1 MYHIVRQYDTY
12 VKHYFLIGE
21 TMKLDELILLISNQT
36 GLSVNQSMLA
46 ESLGITRQTISNRI
60 KNESEVTVSELQR
73 VEDFFK
79 INVFNTVSDIAF
91 IDYYSDVFASCGNG
105 SIVFS
110 SEKTK
115 LPISTSMISGYSKN
129 KLYSMINASGNSM
142 APTIDNGDKLIVEHW
157 MGSQIQDNKI
167 YVFCYNNE
175 FFVKRLSKNL
185 DEIIIK
191 SDNPEYRVRTIA
203 GKSTED
209 LILIGKIVA
218 TIKQL
223 D

>member
-1 MYHIVRQYDTY
+1 
-12 VKHYFLIGE
+12 
-21 TMKLDELILLISNQT
+21 MKLDELISIVGT
-36 GLSVNQSMLA
+36 RTYINQSMLA
-46 ESLGITRQTISNRI
+46 ESLGITRQTVSNRI

-73 VEDFFK
+73 VEEYFGLK
-79 INVFNTVSDIAF
+79 LLGNASNEHEIVYV
-91 IDYYSDVFASCGNG
+91 DYYSDVFASCGNG

-110 SEKTK
+110 TEKSK
-115 LPISTSMISGYSKN
+115 LPIATSMINGYSKN

-142 APTIDNGDKLIVEHW
+142 SPTIDNGDKLIVEHW
-157 MGSQIQDNKI
+157 QGDQIQDNKI

-175 FFVKRLSKNL
+175 FYVKRLSKNL
-185 DEIIIK
+185 DEVIIK
-191 SDNPEYRVRTIA
+191 SDNPEYRIRTIS
-203 GKSTED
+203 GKSTAD

>member
-1 MYHIVRQYDTY
+1 MSSVNLLT
-12 VKHYFLIGE
+12 GE
-21 TMKLDELILLISNQT
+21 TMKLDELIRLISDKT
-36 GLSVNQSMLA
+36 GNIINQSALS

-60 KNESEVTVSELQR
+60 KNESEVTVSELKR
-73 VEDFFK
+73 IEEYFK
-79 INVFNTVSDIAF
+79 INVLNNLTDIAYV
-91 IDYYSDVFASCGNG
+91 DYYEDVFASCGDG

-110 SEKTK
+110 SEKSK
-115 LPISTSMISGYSKN
+115 LPIPTSLIHGYSQN

-142 APTIDNGDKLIVEHW
+142 SPTIDNGDKLIVEHW
-157 MGSQIQDNKI
+157 NGNQIQDNKI
-167 YVFCYNNE
+167 YVFCYNGE

-191 SDNPEYRVRTIA
+191 SDNPEYRIRNIS
-203 GKSTED
+203 GKAVEN

-223 D
+223 T

>member
-1 MYHIVRQYDTY
+1 MR
-12 VKHYFLIGE
+12 
-21 TMKLDELILLISNQT
+21 LDELITIISNRINT
-36 GLSVNQSMLA
+36 PVNQSMLA
-46 ESLGITRQTISNRI
+46 ESLGITRQTVSNRI
-60 KNESEVTVSELQR
+60 KNASEVTVSELQR
-73 VEDFFK
+73 VEEFFN
-79 INVFNTVSDIAF
+79 ISLFNYSENEGLDIAY
-91 IDYYSDVFASCGNG
+91 IDYYTDVFASCGGG

-115 LPISTSMISGYSKN
+115 LPIPVSMISGYSKN

-142 APTIDNGDKLIVEHW
+142 APTIDNGDRLIVEHW
-157 MGSQIQDNKI
+157 SGNQIQDNKI

-191 SDNPEYRVRTIA
+191 SDNPEYRVRTIS
-203 GKSTED
+203 GKASMD

>member
-1 MYHIVRQYDTY
+1 MIQMSSTILQV
-12 VKHYFLIGE
+12 GE
-21 TMKLDELILLISNQT
+21 TMKLDELILIISNRI
-36 GLSVNQSMLA
+36 GMSVNQSMLA

-73 VEDFFK
+73 VEEVFK
-79 INVFNTVSDIAF
+79 IDIFNTLSDIAY
-91 IDYYSDVFASCGNG
+91 IDYYTDVFASCGSG

-115 LPISTSMISGYSKN
+115 LPIATSMISGYSKS

-142 APTIDNGDKLIVEHW
+142 SPTIDNGDKLIVEHW
-157 MGSQIQDNKI
+157 TGNQIQDNKI

-191 SDNPEYRVRTIA
+191 SDNPEYRVRTIS
-203 GKSTED
+203 GKSVFD

>member
-1 MYHIVRQYDTY
+1 
-12 VKHYFLIGE
+12 
-21 TMKLDELILLISNQT
+21 MKLDELIQLISNIAGIT
-36 GLSVNQSMLA
+36 VNQSMLA
-46 ESLGITRQTISNRI
+46 DSLGITRQTISNRI
-60 KNESEVTVSELQR
+60 KTQSEVTVSEIRR
-73 VEDFFK
+73 VEEFFK
-79 INVFNTVSDIAF
+79 ISIFSSVTDDIAY
-91 IDYYSDVFASCGNG
+91 IDYYTDVFASCGNG

-115 LPISTSMISGYSKN
+115 LPIPISMISGYSKN

-142 APTIDNGDKLIVEHW
+142 SPTIDNGDKLIVEHW
-157 MGSQIQDNKI
+157 NGNQIQDNKI
-167 YVFCYNNE
+167 YVFCFNNE

-191 SDNPEYRVRTIA
+191 SDNPEYRIRTIN
-203 GKSTED
+203 GKFAAE

-218 TIKQL
+218 TVKQL